1 MWGDKGAAPPRG
13 VRPSPRLKFK
23 TMAAINFVEYRR
35 IERYADRVTMEPICT
50 EYLNDK
56 ELEMLKQSLKKQGYK
71 YIGRSKDRY
80 DNYYTS
86 YERKSE
92 YSTESCE
99 IIIKA
104 IITRLK

>member
-1 MWGDKGAAPPRG
+1 
-13 VRPSPRLKFK
+13 
-23 TMAAINFVEYRR
+23 MAENIAYFRR
-35 IERYADRVTMEPICT
+35 IERYADRVAMEPIYT
-50 EYLNDK
+50 KHLDDNEVEILKRNLNK
-56 ELEMLKQSLKKQGYK
+56 VGYK

-92 YSTESCE
+92 YSTDSCE
-99 IIIKA
+99 VINRV

>member
-1 MWGDKGAAPPRG
+1 MTFPIGGKSNEPLNRID
-13 VRPSPRLKFK
+13 
-23 TMAAINFVEYRR
+23 MAASNFVEYRR

>member
-1 MWGDKGAAPPRG
+1 
-13 VRPSPRLKFK
+13 
-23 TMAAINFVEYRR
+23 MAASNFVEYRR

-50 EYLNDK
+50 EHLNDN
-56 ELEMLKQSLKKQGYK
+56 EVEMLKQSLKKQGYK
-71 YIGRSKDRY
+71 YVGRSKDRY

>member
-1 MWGDKGAAPPRG
+1 
-13 VRPSPRLKFK
+13 
-23 TMAAINFVEYRR
+23 
-35 IERYADRVTMEPICT
+35 MEPICT

-56 ELEMLKQSLKKQGYK
+56 ELESLKKQGYK
-71 YIGRSKDRY
+71 YVGRSKDRY

-104 IITRLK
+104 IITRLKR

>member
-1 MWGDKGAAPPRG
+1 
-13 VRPSPRLKFK
+13 
-23 TMAAINFVEYRR
+23 
-35 IERYADRVTMEPICT
+35 
-50 EYLNDK
+50 
-56 ELEMLKQSLKKQGYK
+56 MLIRNLKKQGYK

-99 IIIKA
+99 IIIKV
-104 IITRLK
+104 IITKLV

>member
-1 MWGDKGAAPPRG
+1 
-13 VRPSPRLKFK
+13 
-23 TMAAINFVEYRR
+23 
-35 IERYADRVTMEPICT
+35 MEPICT

-56 ELEMLKQSLKKQGYK
+56 ELEMLKKQGYK
-71 YIGRSKDRY
+71 YVGRSKDRY

>member
-1 MWGDKGAAPPRG
+1 MLDAAR
-13 VRPSPRLKFK
+13 
-23 TMAAINFVEYRR
+23 T
-35 IERYADRVTMEPICT
+35 DT
-50 EYLNDK
+50 
-56 ELEMLKQSLKKQGYK
+56 
-71 YIGRSKDRY
+71 

-104 IITRLK
+104 IITKLK

>member
-1 MWGDKGAAPPRG
+1 MGKYLVNTYSTIRKTNGDT
-13 VRPSPRLKFK
+13 F
-23 TMAAINFVEYRR
+23 
-35 IERYADRVTMEPICT
+35 RYEGFTKVLSENVVKIA
-50 EYLNDK
+50 
-56 ELEMLKQSLKKQGYK
+56 KQAKKQGYK
-71 YIGRSKDRY
+71 YVGRSKDRY

-104 IITRLK
+104 IITKLK

>member
-1 MWGDKGAAPPRG
+1 
-13 VRPSPRLKFK
+13 
-23 TMAAINFVEYRR
+23 MAAINFVEYRR

-50 EYLNDK
+50 ENLNDK

-71 YIGRSKDRY
+71 YVGRSKDRY

-92 YSTESCE
+92 YSTESRE
-99 IIIKA
+99 VIFKVTITTLIK
-104 IITRLK
+104 INEYGKDNNTYKR

>member
-1 MWGDKGAAPPRG
+1 
-13 VRPSPRLKFK
+13 
-23 TMAAINFVEYRR
+23 MAASNLVEYRR
-35 IERYADRVTMEPICT
+35 IERYADRVAMEPICT
-50 EYLNDK
+50 EYLYDN
-56 ELEMLKQSLKKQGYK
+56 EVEMLKRNLNKGGYK

-92 YSTESCE
+92 NSTDSREV
-99 IIIKA
+99 IIRV